1 MPDTAEKPP
10 AQFELNDFL
19 CFAIYTAGHAF
30 NRVYKP
36 MLDALGLTYPQ
47 YLLLTALW
55 AEDGQTVG
63 SLGEKLFLESNTLT
77 PLIKRLEAMG
87 YVTRSRNPDD
97 ERQVR
102 VRLTDEGAALRAK
115 ACHVPPE
122 ILWATGLSPATLRK
136 LKNDI
141 AAVRDSLLK
150 AAGKA

>member
-1 MPDTAEKPP
+1 MPDTAENLP

-30 NRVYKP
+30 NRVYTP
-36 MLDALGLTYPQ
+36 LLDALGLTYPQ

-87 YVTRSRNPDD
+87 HVTRSRNPAD

-115 ACHVPPE
+115 ACHIPPE
-122 ILWATGLSPATLRK
+122 VLWATGLSAATLRK

-150 AAGKA
+150 AANRT